1 MNRIVDV
8 LIIGSGVSGIYSAL
22 NLNKDLDIVLVTK
35 SNLEITNTHLAQGGI
50 STARDEEDIPIFIED
65 TLKAGQYKN
74 KIEAVEVLAKESI
87 DNINELI
94 NIGVNF
100 DRENGNIKYTK
111 EGAHSINRIVHVKD
125 KTGEYVEKALIDKV
139 KSRSNIDIYEN
150 TYFVDIIVEGNECTG
165 AILIRNNKQINI
177 FSKKVI
183 LATGGIGGLFIN
195 STNQRNLNGDAISVA
210 IKHNIKLKD
219 LDYIQIHPTAFYEEN
234 SNERRFL
241 ISEAVRGE
249 GAKLLNKDRERFIDE
264 LLPRDIVSKA
274 IFNQIKIHN
283 TPYVYLDLTFMDK
296 NYIVNRF
303 PNIYNEC
310 INRGIDITKDYIPV
324 SPAQHYFMGGID
336 VDLNSRSSMKNL
348 YAIGETSCT
357 GVHGA
362 NRLASN
368 SLLEGLVFSKRA
380 SNDINRT
387 IYNKKIK
394 QGKVS
399 KLDKNIKDIIIEH
412 KRIVIETI
420 KKECEEFNDELF
432 NYR

>member
-303 PNIYNEC
+303 PNIY
-310 INRGIDITKDYIPV
+310 IM
-324 SPAQHYFMGGID
+324 S
-336 VDLNSRSSMKNL
+336 
-348 YAIGETSCT
+348 
-357 GVHGA
+357 
-362 NRLASN
+362 AS
-368 SLLEGLVFSKRA
+368 
-380 SNDINRT
+380 
-387 IYNKKIK
+387 
-394 QGKVS
+394 
-399 KLDKNIKDIIIEH
+399 IEVL
-412 KRIVIETI
+412 I
-420 KKECEEFNDELF
+420 
-432 NYR
+432 